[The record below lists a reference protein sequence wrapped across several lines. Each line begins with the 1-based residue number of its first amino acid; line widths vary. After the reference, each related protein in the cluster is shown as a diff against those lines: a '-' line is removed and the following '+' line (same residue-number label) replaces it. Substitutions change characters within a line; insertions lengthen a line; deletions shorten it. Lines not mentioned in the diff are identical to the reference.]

1 MLIDKNIK
9 IKNNNDNN
17 ILFTNG
23 IMIKLYDLDLIIIN
37 NDKKKINEYLFDN
50 ILLNPNKNNK
60 LKI

>member
-17 ILFTNG
+17 ILFANE

-37 NDKKKINEYLFDN
+37 NDKKNLMNIYLIIFF
-50 ILLNPNKNNK
+50 
-60 LKI
+60 

>member
-17 ILFTNG
+17 ILFANG

-37 NDKKKINEYLFDN
+37 NDKKKFNEYLFDN

>member
-1 MLIDKNIK
+1 
-9 IKNNNDNN
+9 
-17 ILFTNG
+17 
-23 IMIKLYDLDLIIIN
+23 MIKLYDLDLIIIN